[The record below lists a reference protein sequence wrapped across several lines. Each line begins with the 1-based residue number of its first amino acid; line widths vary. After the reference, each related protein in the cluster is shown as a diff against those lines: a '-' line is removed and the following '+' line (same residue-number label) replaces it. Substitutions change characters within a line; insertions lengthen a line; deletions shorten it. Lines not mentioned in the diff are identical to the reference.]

1 MQELPITTKEIS
13 DLSAIQYAQQTSIV
27 VKSNV
32 LIRKGCYKLT
42 PVQLKCICYMI
53 STLDDNDTAETIK
66 EYDVKKL
73 CDFVGIPLDTGY
85 YKQFCDTI
93 KAIASRRWWWIDDQS
108 KDRYLMGFL
117 NHVCITADDIL
128 QITFNA
134 DILPY
139 LQNLKREFTEYK
151 IINILDMRSSYSMQL
166 YELLKSAEKLRKWY
180 TQISYLKLL
189 LDCDN
194 YTFKDFKQRV
204 LIPSLTEINDKSD
217 IMVDYAL
224 YKKGRS
230 YIGIEFYITTKT
242 KTDQFTAERA
252 TRETLNNTLLR
263 NHKNDYHP
271 QPTPITDNE
280 DSKK

>member
-1 MQELPITTKEIS
+1 MQTEIPVATKEIT

-53 STLDDNDTAETIK
+53 STLNDTDTADTVK
-66 EYDVKKL
+66 EYEVTKL
-73 CDFVGIPLDTGY
+73 CDFMGIPLDTGY
-85 YKQFCDTI
+85 KKQFCDTI

-117 NHVCITADDIL
+117 NHVCITADDVL

-139 LQNLKREFTEYK
+139 LQNLKREFTEYR

-166 YELLKSAEKLRKWY
+166 YEILKAAEKLRKWY

-189 LDCDN
+189 LDCEN
-194 YTFKDFKQRV
+194 YTFKDFKQKILV
-204 LIPSLTEINDKSD
+204 PSLTEINAKSD
-217 IMVDYAL
+217 ITVDFAL

-230 YIGIEFYITTKT
+230 YVGVEFYITPKS
-242 KTDQFTAERA
+242 KA
-252 TRETLNNTLLR
+252 ETLTVERSTRNVLDDVLLR
-263 NHKNDYHP
+263 NHKGEYHE
-271 QPTPITDNE
+271 QERPTEEATE
-280 DSKK
+280 K